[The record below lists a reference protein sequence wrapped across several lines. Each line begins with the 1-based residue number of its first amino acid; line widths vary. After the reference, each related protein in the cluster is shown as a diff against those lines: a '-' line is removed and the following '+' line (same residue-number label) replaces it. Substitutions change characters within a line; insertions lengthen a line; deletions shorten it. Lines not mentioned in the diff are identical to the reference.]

1 MSGSVS
7 VVPGALDDLPDQI
20 HQRFGAVLR
29 FVSTKCKVELLNVR
43 T

>member
-20 HQRFGAVLR
+20 HQRFGTV
-29 FVSTKCKVELLNVR
+29 
-43 T
+43 